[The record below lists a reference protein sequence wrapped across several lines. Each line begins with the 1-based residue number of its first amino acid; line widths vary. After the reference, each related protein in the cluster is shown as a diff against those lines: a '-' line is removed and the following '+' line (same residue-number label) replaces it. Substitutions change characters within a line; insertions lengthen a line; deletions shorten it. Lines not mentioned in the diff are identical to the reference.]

1 MAFLEQSS
9 SRIMQ
14 KTSSDHSIPSSPEHT
29 DSTSI
34 TAPRSLKQLRLFL
47 AGCTFFTLSTLI
59 TRRALARK
67 YTSIFPRFYHP
78 SNQPPSMTVNAR
90 LDAYEALSIAT
101 INVISFAVML
111 TGGTLWAFDISSMD
125 ELRQKV
131 SRKRLELDETGSTE
145 RDNAA
150 EEEWKELLG
159 RALGKKDD
167 STRKEKDDEEE
178 WRRDE
183 RGKSS

>member
-1 MAFLEQSS
+1 
-9 SRIMQ
+9 
-14 KTSSDHSIPSSPEHT
+14 
-29 DSTSI
+29 
-34 TAPRSLKQLRLFL
+34 
-47 AGCTFFTLSTLI
+47 
-59 TRRALARK
+59 
-67 YTSIFPRFYHP
+67 
-78 SNQPPSMTVNAR
+78 MTVNGR

-101 INVISFAVML
+101 INVISFAVMM

-167 STRKEKDDEEE
+167 SMSQEKDKEEE

>member
-1 MAFLEQSS
+1 
-9 SRIMQ
+9 
-14 KTSSDHSIPSSPEHT
+14 
-29 DSTSI
+29 
-34 TAPRSLKQLRLFL
+34 
-47 AGCTFFTLSTLI
+47 
-59 TRRALARK
+59 
-67 YTSIFPRFYHP
+67 
-78 SNQPPSMTVNAR
+78 MTVNAR